1 MPEGYLGNISVMW
14 RGEGWFRGLGHTGW
28 CQAKLREL
36 PTAGTE
42 DGLGPSKHLLW
53 EATSAPGA
61 GEGHSQQH
69 PTSSGGSKRGRG
81 DTNPRIVPAVDFCHG
96 AQPCRANRAAAAAL
110 LTPTPSWGYS
120 FSAAFLFQR
129 WFSYH
134 RSLARSRNICGGQK
148 EVKRFQLQLGS
159 SDTSFQIKAS
169 LFALAHPTSRAA
181 HNFLELCLSQ
191 EQFVANDLL

>member
-1 MPEGYLGNISVMW
+1 MDQDHPNTSCEKQPQPQGLEKGTPSNIQPV
-14 RGEGWFRGLGHTGW
+14 
-28 CQAKLREL
+28 QVAPREAEE
-36 PTAGTE
+36 T
-42 DGLGPSKHLLW
+42 
-53 EATSAPGA
+53 
-61 GEGHSQQH
+61 Q
-69 PTSSGGSKRGRG
+69 
-81 DTNPRIVPAVDFCHG
+81 NPRIVPAMDFCHG
-96 AQPCRANRAAAAAL
+96 AQPCRADRAAAAAL